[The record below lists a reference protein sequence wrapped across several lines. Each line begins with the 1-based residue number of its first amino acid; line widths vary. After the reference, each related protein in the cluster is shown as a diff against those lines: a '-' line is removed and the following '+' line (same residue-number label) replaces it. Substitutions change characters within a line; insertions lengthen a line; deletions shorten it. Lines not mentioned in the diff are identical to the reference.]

1 MTSFNRAIQIF
12 RLPCLIMVGVITSQ
26 AWAADPLP
34 KKICAI
40 YPHLKDSYWL
50 SVNYGMVEEARL
62 QGINLKVLES
72 GGYPNTQKQV
82 QQIESCR
89 QWNADAII
97 LGTVSPTLYF
107 NQLSR
112 LTGNIPVFITVNHL
126 DVGESDQASVKG
138 IVGVDWHEMG
148 LEVGEYL
155 AKKHPKGSGKK
166 RVLLL
171 PGPQASGGTKPV
183 VEGFLESIIDADI
196 EVVVTLWADNDK
208 EKQRNLFQQVID
220 DGKID
225 YVVGSA
231 VAIEAAI
238 SEIRS
243 AQLDGQIGL
252 VSTYLSHGVYRGLL
266 RGRVEFAPTDKMAL
280 QGRLSIRQAVNFLNQ
295 VPYEY
300 KIEPTIDT
308 LTPNTINEEA
318 VLDSLSPSK
327 YRPTFNVESN

>member
-1 MTSFNRAIQIF
+1 M
-12 RLPCLIMVGVITSQ
+12 
-26 AWAADPLP
+26 
-34 KKICAI
+34 
-40 YPHLKDSYWL
+40 
-50 SVNYGMVEEARL
+50 
-62 QGINLKVLES
+62 
-72 GGYPNTQKQV
+72 
-82 QQIESCR
+82 
-89 QWNADAII
+89 
-97 LGTVSPTLYF
+97 
-107 NQLSR
+107 
-112 LTGNIPVFITVNHL
+112 
-126 DVGESDQASVKG
+126 
-138 IVGVDWHEMG
+138 
-148 LEVGEYL
+148 GEYL
-155 AKKHPKGSGKK
+155 AEKHPKGSGKK

-183 VEGFLESIIDADI
+183 VEGFLVSIANTDI

-243 AQLDGQIGL
+243 AQLVGQIGL

-300 KIEPTIDT
+300 KIEPTIDA

-327 YRPTFNVESN
+327 YRPTFNVEPN